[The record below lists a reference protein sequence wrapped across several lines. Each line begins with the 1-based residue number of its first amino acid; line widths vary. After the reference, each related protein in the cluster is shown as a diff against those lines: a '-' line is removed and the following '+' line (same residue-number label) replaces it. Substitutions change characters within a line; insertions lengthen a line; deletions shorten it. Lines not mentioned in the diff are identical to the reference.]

1 MITVTCPSNLSVCL
15 DTAPFALTGGSPVG
29 GTFSGTGVNGGI
41 FSPSSAGMGPK
52 TITYTY
58 TVPGTNCTNS
68 CTFTITVN
76 AQSGG
81 NAGTISGTS
90 PLCIGTK
97 TTYTTNGRSG
107 GTWSSTV
114 TGVASVDPGTGKVTA
129 LSAGT
134 TNITYTVNSNC
145 GGSVSSFKTLTVTT
159 CQNNIPCGKHN
170 EKVIVCHKGHEI
182 CIKRSA
188 VQKHLAHGDVLGH
201 CPARPITSGSS
212 NPITSGS
219 SNPITSASSNV
230 LEHSD
235 KLIVKVFPNPYAEKF
250 NLNIQSP
257 ITGMATIQFYNTL
270 GNKLY
275 ELKQFVTSGISNVT
289 EIKSSTLLK
298 AGVVFYKLMIGSY
311 ESSGIVIKQE

>member
-1 MITVTCPSNLSVCL
+1 M
-15 DTAPFALTGGSPVG
+15 TA
-29 GTFSGTGVNGGI
+29 
-41 FSPSSAGMGPK
+41 
-52 TITYTY
+52 
-58 TVPGTNCTNS
+58 
-68 CTFTITVN
+68 
-76 AQSGG
+76 
-81 NAGTISGTS
+81 
-90 PLCIGTK
+90 
-97 TTYTTNGRSG
+97 
-107 GTWSSTV
+107 
-114 TGVASVDPGTGKVTA
+114 VASVDSKTGKVTA
-129 LSAGT
+129 VSAGT

-201 CPARPITSGSS
+201 CPAR
-212 NPITSGS
+212 PITSGS